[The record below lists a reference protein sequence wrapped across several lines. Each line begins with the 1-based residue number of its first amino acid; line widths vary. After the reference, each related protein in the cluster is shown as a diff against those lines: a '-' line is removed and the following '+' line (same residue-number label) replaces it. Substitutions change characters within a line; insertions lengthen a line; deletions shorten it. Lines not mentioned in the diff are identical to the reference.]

1 MNNLDE
7 VSSRMLQEVCDN
19 IKTAIEQGRT
29 DIIKSVLEACKIF
42 VLVLICLLFA
52 VFGFWFSREELM
64 ITLQI
69 YFWTD

>member
-29 DIIKSVLEACKIF
+29 DIIKSVLEACKNF
-42 VLVLICLLFA
+42 LLNHFYSFGYHFNHAKLI
-52 VFGFWFSREELM
+52 
-64 ITLQI
+64 IT
-69 YFWTD
+69 

>member
-29 DIIKSVLEACKIF
+29 DIIKSVLEACKIIAFFQFF
-42 VLVLICLLFA
+42 VIIVLI
-52 VFGFWFSREELM
+52 VMEN
-64 ITLQI
+64 
-69 YFWTD
+69 

>member
-1 MNNLDE
+1 MNNHDE

-42 VLVLICLLFA
+42 VLVLFLF
-52 VFGFWFSREELM
+52 
-64 ITLQI
+64 TLPEP
-69 YFWTD
+69 F